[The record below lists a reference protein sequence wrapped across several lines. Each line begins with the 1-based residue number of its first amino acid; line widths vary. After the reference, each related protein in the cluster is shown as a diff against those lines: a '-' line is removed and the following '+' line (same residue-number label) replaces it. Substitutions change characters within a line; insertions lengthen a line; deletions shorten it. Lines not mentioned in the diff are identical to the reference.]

1 MLINYNLMNLSDLI
15 TETKEVVP
23 ICYLQREISQ

>member
-23 ICYLQREISQ
+23 ICSLQREISQ